1 MNLFE
6 RSIAYITRKKT
17 RSIIILLILSIITS
31 GIYTCL
37 SISRATKN
45 LEQKLLTAS
54 NSSFTILKNPNT
66 TGIETNDIIKNI
78 TNRNI
83 KSINFKRSTDVQL
96 QTGVVIN
103 QNQKIQLDNTGH
115 NLSNLLKLHS
125 VTNSNKENAFTSE
138 AFTLIGGS
146 HIDNAK
152 GQRQVII
159 HEKLANKN
167 NWKIGDKIIISE
179 LTDNNI
185 KNQLTIVGIFSGQI
199 QEEFNGLS
207 SDLSENTIYASL
219 DQNNLV
225 DSATFFVDQPEKID
239 QIIAEIKKSPL
250 DWQNIDIVKN
260 TKAFEA
266 ITSNI
271 KTIKAIIKAMIV
283 GILIASIVALS
294 LILTLWLR
302 ERIYE
307 IGILLAIGQTKLAI
321 ICQFI
326 IELILT
332 SFPAVIIA
340 VFLGNF
346 LSAQFLAH
354 LLATEDLNKLTSGPP
369 VNLIDIE
376 NLTVISASLAIL
388 LIVIISAVLITSFAI
403 LSQKPKKILS
413 KIS

>member
-31 GIYTCL
+31 SIYACL

-45 LEQKLLTAS
+45 LEQKILTAS
-54 NSSFTILKNPNT
+54 NSSFTILKNPNM
-66 TGIETNDIIKNI
+66 TGIETNDIRKNI

-125 VTNSNKENAFTSE
+125 VTNSSKENAFTSE

-146 HIDNAK
+146 HIDNTK

-271 KTIKAIIKAMIV
+271 KTIKAIIKAMVV
-283 GILIASIVALS
+283 GIFIASIVALS

-369 VNLIDIE
+369 VNPIGIE

-388 LIVIISAVLITSFAI
+388 LIVIVSAVLITSFAI

>member
-1 MNLFE
+1 
-6 RSIAYITRKKT
+6 
-17 RSIIILLILSIITS
+17 
-31 GIYTCL
+31 
-37 SISRATKN
+37 
-45 LEQKLLTAS
+45 
-54 NSSFTILKNPNT
+54 
-66 TGIETNDIIKNI
+66 
-78 TNRNI
+78 
-83 KSINFKRSTDVQL
+83 
-96 QTGVVIN
+96 
-103 QNQKIQLDNTGH
+103 
-115 NLSNLLKLHS
+115 LLKLHS

>member
-6 RSIAYITRKKT
+6 RSIAYITHKKT

-31 GIYTCL
+31 SIYTCL

-45 LEQKLLTAS
+45 LEQKILTAS

-83 KSINFKRSTDVQL
+83 KSINFKRSTNVQL
-96 QTGVVIN
+96 QTGIVIN
-103 QNQKIQLDNTGH
+103 QNQKIQLDNTRH
-115 NLSNLLKLHS
+115 SLSNLLKLHS
-125 VTNSNKENAFTSE
+125 VTNSDKENAFVSE

-152 GQRQVII
+152 DQRQVII

-185 KNQLTIVGIFSGQI
+185 KNQLTIIGIFSGQI

-219 DQNNLV
+219 YQNNLV

-260 TKAFEA
+260 TKAFEV
-266 ITSNI
+266 IESNI
-271 KTIKAIIKAMIV
+271 KTIKAIIKAMVV
-283 GILIASIVALS
+283 GIFIANIIALS

-346 LSAQFLAH
+346 LSAQFLTH
-354 LLATEDLNKLTSGPP
+354 LLATEDLNKLTSSPP
-369 VNLIDIE
+369 VNPIDIE

-388 LIVIISAVLITSFAI
+388 LIVIVSAVLITSFAI

>member
-45 LEQKLLTAS
+45 LEQKILTAS

-66 TGIETNDIIKNI
+66 NGIEINDILKNI
-78 TNRNI
+78 TNRSI
-83 KSINFKRSTDVQL
+83 KSINFKRSTNVQL
-96 QTGVVIN
+96 QTGIVIN

-115 NLSNLLKLHS
+115 SLSNLLKLHS
-125 VTNSNKENAFTSE
+125 VTNSSKENAFVSE

-179 LTDNNI
+179 LTDNNP
-185 KNQLTIVGIFSGQI
+185 KNQLIIIGIFSGQI

-225 DSATFFVDQPEKID
+225 DSATFFVDQSEKID

-260 TKAFEA
+260 TKAFEV
-266 ITSNI
+266 IESNI
-271 KTIKAIIKAMIV
+271 KTIKAIIKAMVV
-283 GILIASIVALS
+283 GIFIASIVALS
-294 LILTLWLR
+294 LVLTLWLR

-346 LSAQFLAH
+346 LSAQFLTH
-354 LLATEDLNKLTSGPP
+354 LLATEDLNKLTSSPP
-369 VNLIDIE
+369 VNPIDIE

-388 LIVIISAVLITSFAI
+388 LIVIVSAVLITSFAI